1 MTIPGAIVR
10 ASPYGVPETID
21 QVQKLLLARGATIY
35 ARIDQQAEL
44 SSVNQSIAP
53 LQFLLF
59 GNPQTGGL
67 LLAQNPAVAL
77 DLPLKIIAWEDV
89 LHHVWVAYNEPT
101 YLGQRYALP
110 ATATAPFELAGLLA
124 QALD

>member
-1 MTIPGAIVR
+1 MNIPGAIIR
-10 ASPYGVPETID
+10 ASPYTASETID
-21 QVQKLLLARGATIY
+21 RVQALLLARGATIY

-44 SSVNQSIAP
+44 SAVGQAIGS

-59 GNPQTGGL
+59 GNPLTGGP

-77 DLPLKIIAWEDV
+77 DLPLKVIAWEDAQ
-89 LHHVWVAYNEPT
+89 HHTWVAYNEPS
-101 YLGQRYALP
+101 YLGHRYDLP
-110 ATATAPFELAGLLA
+110 APTTAPLELAGLLA

>member
-10 ASPYGVPETID
+10 PSPYGVPKTID
-21 QVQKLLLARGATIY
+21 RVQKLLLARGATIY

-44 SSVNQSIAP
+44 SNVNQVIGP

-59 GNPQTGGL
+59 GNPRTGGL

-77 DLPLKIIAWEDV
+77 DLPLKIIAWEDA
-89 LHHVWVAYNEPT
+89 LHHVWVAYNEPA

-110 ATATAPFELAGLLA
+110 AAATAPLELASLLT

>member
-1 MTIPGAIVR
+1 MDILGAIIR
-10 ASPYGVPETID
+10 SSPYAVSETID
-21 QVQKLLLARGATIY
+21 RVQALLLARGATIY

-44 SSVNQSIAP
+44 RTVSQTIGP

-59 GNPQTGGL
+59 GNPRTGGA

-77 DLPLKIIAWEDV
+77 DLPLKIIAWEDA
-89 LHHVWVAYNEPT
+89 LHHVWVAYNEPG

-110 ATATAPFELAGLLA
+110 ASATAPLELAGLLA